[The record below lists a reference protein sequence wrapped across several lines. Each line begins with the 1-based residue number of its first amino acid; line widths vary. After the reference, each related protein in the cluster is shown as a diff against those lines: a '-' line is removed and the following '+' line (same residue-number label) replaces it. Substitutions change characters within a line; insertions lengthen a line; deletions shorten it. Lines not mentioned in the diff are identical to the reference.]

1 MRYVK
6 DGFLLMNFAIP
17 VGGDWQAIESLSV
30 YRFRHTCRHIWQNP
44 QGRFMGLDCVW
55 DRFLS
60 SLAILPTFITQ
71 VMVRG

>member
-17 VGGDWQAIESLSV
+17 VGRDWQAIQSLSV

-44 QGRFMGLDCVW
+44 QGRFMGLDCVSDW
-55 DRFLS
+55 FPS
-60 SLAILPTFITQ
+60 SLAILPSFITQ

>member
-30 YRFRHTCRHIWQNP
+30 YRFRHTCRYVWQNP
-44 QGRFMGLDCVW
+44 QGCFMGLDCVSDW
-55 DRFLS
+55 FPS
-60 SLAILPTFITQ
+60 SLAILPTFITL

>member
-1 MRYVK
+1 MSK
-6 DGFLLMNFAIP
+6 AGFQLKNVAIS
-17 VGGDWQAIESLSV
+17 VGRDWQAIQSLSV

-44 QGRFMGLDCVW
+44 QGRFMGLDCVSDW
-55 DRFLS
+55 FPS

>member
-1 MRYVK
+1 MSK
-6 DGFLLMNFAIP
+6 AGFQLKNVAIS
-17 VGGDWQAIESLSV
+17 VGRDWQAIQSLSV

-44 QGRFMGLDCVW
+44 QGRFMGLNCVSDW
-55 DRFLS
+55 FLS

>member
-1 MRYVK
+1 MKNV
-6 DGFLLMNFAIP
+6 AIS
-17 VGGDWQAIESLSV
+17 VGRDWQAIQSLSV

-44 QGRFMGLDCVW
+44 QGRFMGLNFVW

-60 SLAILPTFITQ
+60 SLAILPTFIAQ